1 LRQAQ
6 VMAETLLKDKELT
19 LRSYEAQLQARE
31 TEENLRSKDH
41 AAQVDAYLKTAE
53 VSIKEADMLLQ
64 NSLGE
69 LRLEAEKIRSGAQVS
84 AQMAASALSSVN
96 ASAQIGYSE
105 SIGQRT
111 NTSTSESIQ
120 RSTSDSTSKS
130 TGFRESYNHN
140 YNYKV

>member
-1 LRQAQ
+1 L
-6 VMAETLLKDKELT
+6 
-19 LRSYEAQLQARE
+19 SARE
-31 TEENLRSKDH
+31 NDASLVSKDH
-41 AAQVDAYLKTAE
+41 AARVDAYLKAAE
-53 VSIKEADMLLQ
+53 VSIKKADMLLS

-111 NTSTSESIQ
+111 NTSTSETTQ
-120 RSTSDSTSKS
+120 RSVNTSTTHSN
-130 TGFRESYNHN
+130 GYREVYNHN
-140 YNYKV
+140 YNYRII